1 MEVIILKNIDKGLLT
16 TSKIWGFGR
25 SDLIEEYGELGEC
38 ILDFA
43 FGSIYSREGLSLR
56 DREIVTIS
64 FLIAQGSPFTQLQ
77 NHMKGAI
84 NLGVTK
90 EEIMEIILQSSM
102 YNGFPKAIMA
112 LKVLK
117 SLSEDTKEP
126 GE

>member
-1 MEVIILKNIDKGLLT
+1 MKNIDKGLVT
-16 TSKIWGFGR
+16 TSKIWGFER
-25 SDLIEEYGELGEC
+25 NDLLEEYGELGEC

-43 FGSIYSREGLSLR
+43 FGNIYSREGLSLR

-90 EEIMEIILQSSM
+90 DELMEIILQSSM

-117 SLSEDTKEP
+117 SLSEDTIEQD
-126 GE
+126 E